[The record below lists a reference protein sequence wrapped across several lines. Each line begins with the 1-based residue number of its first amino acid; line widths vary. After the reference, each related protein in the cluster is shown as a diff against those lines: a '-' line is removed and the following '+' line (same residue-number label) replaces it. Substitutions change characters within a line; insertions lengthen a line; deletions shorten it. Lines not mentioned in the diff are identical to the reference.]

1 LQRVV
6 GQCSELETLSYLNFR
21 LHLNSFFCPKAG
33 ELSRGTVCELP
44 PQYRRR
50 PFNAAPSRL

>member
-44 PQYRRR
+44 PQ
-50 PFNAAPSRL
+50 